1 MKRFQTLILILALM
15 LAFTTSAFAQ
25 GDCGDLSAEDCDI
38 LYGASDA
45 MMAVT
50 SGSQF
55 IGVEVQAM
63 NVPQTPVTDASFSWT
78 LDTTYAYSDEA
89 AEMSMAMME
98 MSPEDMAA
106 LYSDPAAL
114 NEMVLAIL
122 AGTSASI
129 DMTTEFS
136 EELAGL
142 LSANVSPN
150 WPTSVTVSVVL
161 ADGIGYINLDS
172 IEPLLAALG
181 MGGMTGWIGTDILPW
196 VEASL
201 MQSATDPTTAM
212 AASASTQAGAGP
224 LFTQIAG
231 VDMGM
236 VTPFLNIA
244 RSDDAEV
251 GGEAAASFVTTI
263 DWDAFVASP
272 YFDQLITLVMAQT
285 GAMPSEA
292 ELEQT
297 ITLAKM
303 FGPALL
309 EGIAIEL
316 VENVGLESGYLLS
329 TDFIF
334 DWNLSDLAALS
345 AMAGGAA
352 LEVDENAAIMA
363 SIVTENVDL
372 NGDVTVEA
380 PADALVVPTEALT
393 GAMGQ

>member
-25 GDCGDLSAEDCDI
+25 GNCGDLSAEDCDI
-38 LYGASDA
+38 LYGSSDA

-55 IGVEVQAM
+55 IGVEIQAM
-63 NVPQTPVTDASFSWT
+63 NVPQTPIMDASFSWT

-98 MSPEDMAA
+98 MSAEEMAD
-106 LYSDPAAL
+106 LYADPAAL
-114 NEMVLAIL
+114 SDMVTSIL

-129 DMTTEFS
+129 DMTTDFS
-136 EELAGL
+136 EEVVSL
-142 LSANVSPN
+142 LSATAGAD
-150 WPTSVTVSVVL
+150 WPSSVVL
-161 ADGIGYINLDS
+161 SVVLDS
-172 IEPLLAALG
+172 GIAYLDLSTLEPLLGDMG
-181 MGGMTGWIGTDILPW
+181 MGGWIGIDILPW

-212 AASASTQAGAGP
+212 AASASTQTGAGP

-236 VTPFLNIA
+236 VTPFLNIE
-244 RSDDAEV
+244 RMDDADV
-251 GGEAAASFVTTI
+251 DGEAVAVFSTTI
-263 DWDAFVASP
+263 NWDAFVESP
-272 YFDQLITLVMAQT
+272 YFDQLIGLALAQT

-292 ELEQT
+292 EMEQT
-297 ITLAKM
+297 VTLARM

-309 EGIAIEL
+309 EGIVVEL
-316 VENVGLESGYLLS
+316 VEGVGLDTGYLVA
-329 TDFIF
+329 TDFVF
-334 DWNLSDLAALS
+334 DWDLSDLAALA
-345 AMAGGAA
+345 AMTGGAA
-352 LEVDENAAIMA
+352 LEVDEGAAIMA
-363 SIVTENVDL
+363 SIVTTNTSVNE
-372 NGDVTVEA
+372 DVEIEV
-380 PADALVVPTEALT
+380 PADATIIPTEMLT

>member
-25 GDCGDLSAEDCDI
+25 DNCGDLSADDCSI
-38 LYGASDA
+38 LYGSSDA

-50 SGSQF
+50 SGSQYV
-55 IGVEVQAM
+55 GVEVQAT
-63 NVPQTPVTDASFSWT
+63 NVPQTPITDASFAWT
-78 LDTTYAYSDEA
+78 LDTTYSYSEEA
-89 AEMSMAMME
+89 ASAAMAMQEMSA
-98 MSPEDMAA
+98 EDMAA

-114 NEMVLAIL
+114 SDMVTTIL
-122 AGTSASI
+122 AGTSASM
-129 DMTTEFS
+129 DMTTDFS
-136 EELAGL
+136 DELAGL

-150 WPTSVTVSVVL
+150 WPSSVSVSIVL
-161 ADGIGYINLDS
+161 DGGIGYINLDS
-172 IEPLLAALG
+172 IEPILAAFG
-181 MGGMTGWIGTDILPW
+181 MPGMTGWVGTDILPW

-201 MQSATDPTTAM
+201 MQSATDPNTAM
-212 AASASTQAGAGP
+212 AASASTQTGAGP
-224 LFTQIAG
+224 LYTQIAAT
-231 VDMGM
+231 DMGM

-244 RSDDAEV
+244 RGDDTEV

-263 DWDAFVASP
+263 DWEAFVASP
-272 YFDQLITLVMAQT
+272 YFDQLITLALSQG
-285 GAMPSEA
+285 GAMPSDA

-309 EGIAIEL
+309 EGIVIEL
-316 VENVGLESGYLLS
+316 VENVGVESGHLLS
-329 TDFIF
+329 TDFTF

-352 LEVDENAAIMA
+352 LEIDESAAISA
-363 SIVTENVDL
+363 SIVTENSDL

-380 PADALVVPTEALT
+380 PADALIIPTEALT
-393 GAMGQ
+393 AGMGQ